1 MAKSTDLA
9 SIVTQKN
16 PVNMKKEYSLEHR
29 FISRLEHTR
38 DVFGYISLETIV
50 NGQLKQKINFNLL
63 NLKKVYKTTY
73 IQRKY
78 SSIPEC
84 FKVYNRKNSTQ
95 VKID

>member
-16 PVNMKKEYSLEHR
+16 PVNMKKKYSLEHR

-50 NGQLKQKINFNLL
+50 NGQLKQKNKFQLIEF
-63 NLKKVYKTTY
+63 KKG
-73 IQRKY
+73 I
-78 SSIPEC
+78 
-84 FKVYNRKNSTQ
+84 
-95 VKID
+95 